1 MSRILR
7 RDRPRLA
14 VVLHPG
20 DRLDAR
26 GVPESSVAIVAMA
39 LARTLATD
47 FEIAVVAPA
56 RRALPASGP
65 DGIRLLP
72 VPVPDAR
79 REHLRTLLDILRP
92 ADLPPFAR
100 PDYHLGYWRGAAAAL
115 VGFAP
120 DIVHLHAY
128 AQGLPVLREALAR
141 ARFLLHLHDPHPAL
155 LPRHCLGPAMALAD
169 RILAVSA
176 FLRDRLR
183 TAFPELAARIA
194 SVPNGV
200 DLPRFPATAGAGSPE
215 GAQILQVG
223 RISPEKGHHVLV
235 RAFARICTRFP
246 RARLVLVGRPGF
258 FPWGYARLLADDAP
272 MRAALPFWG
281 ETLLGRVHR
290 QILRPQ
296 HAYLEDL
303 QRLLPPGARDRLEFR
318 PPVPHDRLA
327 ALYAEA
333 DLVAVPSVIEE
344 PFGLPAVE
352 GMAAARAVVAS
363 DRGGIPECVE
373 HGASG
378 LLVPAGDDRALAE
391 ALLALLADPARRQE
405 MGRYGRERAA
415 LFDWSRAGA
424 RLRELV
430 SGLAQSPPATHP
442 ANPRP

>member
-1 MSRILR
+1 MSRMLR

-39 LARTLATD
+39 LARALAAD

-56 RRALPASGP
+56 RRALPARGP

-72 VPVPDAR
+72 VVVPDAR
-79 REHLRTLLDILRP
+79 REHLRILLDILRP
-92 ADLPPFAR
+92 SDLPPFAR
-100 PDYHLGYWRGAAAAL
+100 AGYHLGYWRAAAAVL
-115 VGFAP
+115 AGFAP

-128 AQGLPVLREALAR
+128 AQGLPVLRDALPR
-141 ARFLLHLHDPHPAL
+141 ARFLLHLHDQHPAL

-169 RILAVSA
+169 RILAVSV

-183 TAFPELAARIA
+183 GAFPELAARIA
-194 SVPNGV
+194 TVPNGV
-200 DLPRFPATAGAGSPE
+200 DLSRFPPAAGAGSPE
-215 GAQILQVG
+215 GGCILQVG
-223 RISPEKGHHVLV
+223 RISPEKGHHLLV
-235 RAFARICTRFP
+235 RAFARICTRLP

-258 FPWGYARLLADDAP
+258 LPWSYARLLADDPP
-272 MRAALPFWG
+272 MRGALPFWG
-281 ETLLGRVHR
+281 EDLPGRLRR

-296 HAYLEDL
+296 RAYVEDL

-327 ALYAEA
+327 ASYAEA

-352 GMAAARAVVAS
+352 GMAAARPVVAS

-373 HGASG
+373 HGVSG

-391 ALLALLADPARRQE
+391 ALLTLLNDPPRREE
-405 MGRYGRERAA
+405 MGRRGRERAA

-430 SGLAQSPPATHP
+430 SGLIGSPPAVDPVT
-442 ANPRP
+442 PRP